1 MKKKQFYTIGIMCLF
16 LSSTVS
22 SDYSNHPDGIRF
34 AEHMFDKHKFSK
46 SSTIALL
53 KIAKRSESVIKAM
66 QRPAEKTKPWH
77 QYRKHFITKQRI
89 ENGVTFWKKNESF
102 LQQAEERFGVNAAII
117 VSIIG
122 VETNYGRNVGSHRVI
137 DALCTLAFD
146 YYTEIEKRESRR
158 VFFTVQLEN
167 LLLLAR
173 EQKQDPANLIGSYAG
188 AMGLGQ
194 FMPNSYRN
202 FAVDFD
208 GDHFADIWKNPSD
221 AIGSV
226 ANYFTHHGWVAGDI
240 VALRGERS
248 PTSGVETPSNYRIKP
263 GDTLYSIANSFGLT
277 VAEIQRENTLLDADV
292 LSVGETLFLPTE
304 LKFNKLSKPSLSIG
318 DLKAAGLSALEPADP
333 NRLALPIMLDVGAEK
348 EYWLGLQNFYAISR
362 YNPRIKYAMAVYQ
375 LSELIRSQYCG
386 PTTLC

>member
-1 MKKKQFYTIGIMCLF
+1 LRKQLFYSIGVMCLVITCPV
-16 LSSTVS
+16 L
-22 SDYSNHPDGIRF
+22 SDYSNHPDAIQF
-34 AEHMFDKHKFSK
+34 AEHMFYEHKFSK
-46 SSTIALL
+46 SSTIELL
-53 KIAKRSESVIKAM
+53 RTAKRSDSVIKAM

-89 ENGVTFWKKNESF
+89 ENGVVFWKKNKSF
-102 LQQAEERFGVNAAII
+102 LKQAEERFGVNAAII

-158 VFFTVQLEN
+158 IFFTVQLEN
-167 LLLLAR
+167 VLLLAR
-173 EQKQDPANLIGSYAG
+173 EQKQDPSQLVGSYAG

-202 FAVDFD
+202 FAIDFD
-208 GDHFADIWKNPSD
+208 GDQFADIWKNPGD

-226 ANYFTHHGWVAGDI
+226 ANYFAQHGWVPGDI
-240 VALRGERS
+240 VALRGERKS
-248 PTSGVETPSNYRIKP
+248 TTSAETPSNYQIKS
-263 GDTLYSIANSFGLT
+263 GDTLYSIANYFGLT
-277 VAEIQRENTLLDADV
+277 VSEIQRVNTLSDADV

-304 LKFNKLSKPSLSIG
+304 IEFNKLSKPSISIG
-318 DLKAAGLSALEPADP
+318 DLKKAGLSTLEPANA
-333 NRLALPIMLDVGAEK
+333 NRLALPIMLDVGVEK
-348 EYWLGLQNFYAISR
+348 DYWLGLQNFYAISR

-375 LSELIRSQYCG
+375 LSELIRSQYCD
-386 PTTLC
+386 PTTIC

>member
-1 MKKKQFYTIGIMCLF
+1 MEKEKLYRIGIICIF
-16 LSSTVS
+16 LSSPVS
-22 SDYSNHPDGIRF
+22 SDYSNHPDGIKF
-34 AEHMFDKHKFSK
+34 AEHMFDKHEFSK
-46 SSTIALL
+46 SSTIELL
-53 KIAKRSESVIKAM
+53 RVAKRSDSVIKAM

-77 QYRKHFITKQRI
+77 QYKKHFITKQRI
-89 ENGVTFWKKNESF
+89 KNGVAFWRKNKSF
-102 LQQAEERFGVNAAII
+102 LQQAEKRFGVNAAII

-146 YYTEIEKRESRR
+146 YYTKVEKRESRKA
-158 VFFTVQLEN
+158 FFTVQLEN

-173 EQKQDPANLIGSYAG
+173 EQKQDPSQLIGSYAG

-202 FAVDFD
+202 FAIDFD
-208 GDHFADIWKNPSD
+208 GDQFADIWKNPGD

-226 ANYFTHHGWVAGDI
+226 ANYFTKHGWVPGDI
-240 VALRGERS
+240 VALRGEHK
-248 PTSGVETPSNYRIKP
+248 PTSDVDAPSNYQIKS

-277 VAEIQRENTLLDADV
+277 VAEIQRSNKLSDADV

-304 LKFNKLSKPSLSIG
+304 IEFNKLSKPSMSIG
-318 DLKAAGLSALEPADP
+318 DLKLAGLSALEPADV
-333 NRLALPIMLDVGAEK
+333 NRLALPIMLDIGTER

-375 LSELIRSQYCG
+375 LSELIRSQYCD
-386 PTTLC
+386 PTTVC